1 MIYESLNEKLT
12 IGMKFL
18 IKIKNDKKYN
28 MWLYGDMKEKLS

>member
-1 MIYESLNEKLT
+1 MIYEILNEKLT